1 MNSNGQPVNSSGI
14 AERLLSPVR
23 RLAVRVGRR
32 LVAFGAE
39 NGAGLRESLQDMFEG
54 HSDHKPGFGV
64 EERDMLMNIVG
75 FHESRADDVMVPRA
89 DIVAVEENCNLETL
103 FQAFHKGGHSR
114 IPVYRETLDDPLGMV
129 HIKDV
134 VRILADGLEAV
145 NAGKGQPE
153 ERKDFHLNKLLRDIL
168 FVPHSMP
175 AADLLV
181 RMQATRVHLALVID
195 EYGGTDGL
203 VSIED
208 LVEEIVGD
216 IEDEHDTGEEPLLVR
231 LPSGG
236 IRASARA
243 EIADLVEMTGLDLL
257 PEDDEEVDT
266 LGGLVVSLAGRV
278 PQRGELI
285 LHSAGLEFEVTEADP
300 RRIKRLSIRPVASE
314 SPPLPPSPT
323 SASSPPVSPS
333 RSASA

>member
-1 MNSNGQPVNSSGI
+1 MTGNGHEPHAASLKEQLFSPLRR
-14 AERLLSPVR
+14 AAARL
-23 RLAVRVGRR
+23 GRR
-32 LVAFGAE
+32 LIGFGTG
-39 NGAGLRESLQDMFEG
+39 NGAGLRESLQDMLEDHPG
-54 HSDHKPGFGV
+54 HAPGFGA

-89 DIVAVEENCNLETL
+89 DIVAVDENCSLEAL
-103 FQAFHKGGHSR
+103 LQAFRKGGHSR

-134 VRILADGLEAV
+134 LRVMAADEKAFQL
-145 NAGKGQPE
+145 KS
-153 ERKDFHLNKLLRDIL
+153 LLRDVL

-216 IEDEHDTGEEPLLVR
+216 IEDEHDSGGAPLLVR
-231 LPSGG
+231 LPGGG
-236 IRASARA
+236 IQASARA
-243 EIADLVEMTGLDLL
+243 PIADLAEMTGLDLL
-257 PEDDEEVDT
+257 PAEEEEEVDT
-266 LGGLVVSLAGRV
+266 LGGLVVFLAGRV

-285 LHSAGLEFEVTEADP
+285 AHPAGLEFEVQEADP
-300 RRIKRLSIRPVASE
+300 RRIKRLHIRNAPAS
-314 SPPLPPSPT
+314 PLP
-323 SASSPPVSPS
+323 SPS
-333 RSASA
+333 SASAS

>member
-1 MNSNGQPVNSSGI
+1 MTIDGQTRDSASLKDQ
-14 AERLLSPVR
+14 LLSPVR
-23 RLAVRVGRR
+23 RLAVRLGRR
-32 LVAFGAE
+32 LVGFGAE

-54 HSDHKPGFGV
+54 HPSHEPGFGV

-89 DIVAVEENCNLETL
+89 DIVSVEENCSLEIL
-103 FQAFHKGGHSR
+103 LQAFRKGGHSR

-134 VRILADGLEAV
+134 LRFLA
-145 NAGKGQPE
+145 PE
-153 ERKDFHLNKLLRDIL
+153 REDIYEGSERREETNSFRPNKLLREIL

-216 IEDEHDTGEEPLLVR
+216 IEDEHDTGEDPLLVR
-231 LPSGG
+231 LPDGG
-236 IRASARA
+236 IGASARA
-243 EIADLVEMTGLDLL
+243 EISDLAEMTGLDLL
-257 PEDDEEVDT
+257 PEEEEEVDT
-266 LGGLVVSLAGRV
+266 LGGLVVFLAGRV

-285 LHSAGLEFEVTEADP
+285 LHPAGLEFEVKEADP
-300 RRIKRLSIRPVASE
+300 RRIKRLFIRPVTKTAPGM
-314 SPPLPPSPT
+314 PP
-323 SASSPPVSPS
+323 SASSPPPASPS
-333 RSASA
+333 SS